1 MLWKL
6 PLATVL
12 IYTFRIDEWVLYY
25 FALTKYYYD
34 IVTAV
39 VDMCGAGCH
48 VPDIAI
54 KLAG

>member
-6 PLATVL
+6 PLATIL

-34 IVTAV
+34 IDSYA
-39 VDMCGAGCH
+39 DMCGAGCH